1 MTALHQR
8 TVHTGDSLRYPRA
21 AAFAAVCVVLAG
33 GGHVLA
39 SSSSVP
45 SVPAAAAS
53 VAAAAAHPAVPP
65 WWTWVAGFV
74 VVLAA
79 ALPLAGR
86 SRSLPGIA
94 GLLIACQLVLHTLFV
109 LGPQAVAA
117 AVAHAPAG
125 AGADGTGVSDAAL
138 MARASQFVCG
148 AHLLNAEQAR
158 QILVDAGVGIDLTD
172 FGRAGTVAA
181 GGGSPAHGHA
191 ASADAWLAVL
201 PSLPMLLGHAL
212 AGLAAGWLLRRGDL
226 ALLRLVRLAGQDPAD
241 APAVLRPLRSALTLA
256 RALCAGL
263 PGTPGRLP
271 AVPRAAFGDV
281 PAPPTAPLLHTV
293 IRRGPPAR
301 AHVFALAA

>member
-8 TVHTGDSLRYPRA
+8 TAHTGDFLRYPRA

-39 SSSSVP
+39 SS
-45 SVPAAAAS
+45 AAS
-53 VAAAAAHPAVPP
+53 AAAHSAVPP
-65 WWTWVAGFV
+65 WWTWIAGFL

-94 GLLIACQLVLHTLFV
+94 GLLVACQLVLHTLFA

-117 AVAHAPAG
+117 AVAPVPAG
-125 AGADGTGVSDAAL
+125 AGADGPGVSDTAVV
-138 MARASQFVCG
+138 ARASQFVCG
-148 AHLLNAEQAR
+148 AHLLNAQQAR
-158 QILVDAGVGIDLTD
+158 QILIDAGVGVDLAD
-172 FGRAGTVAA
+172 FGRAAGGAPGA
-181 GGGSPAHGHA
+181 GGGVHVHEQA
-191 ASADAWLAVL
+191 ASAGTWVSVL

-241 APAVLRPLRSALTLA
+241 APAVLRPLHRALALT

-263 PGTPGRLP
+263 AGTPGRRPTL
-271 AVPRAAFGDV
+271 PRAAFDDV

-301 AHVFALAA
+301 AHALALAA